1 MGLGVVRTIG
11 ERLPMVRNRP
21 RRLLQRLQSD
31 ADAVL
36 GLGIAR
42 PLVARSA
49 DQTDCLVDAA
59 PLQQNETEIVKGIKV
74 IAVLPEYSSIEGFG
88 LVMQSL
94 LVEGDRC
101 LKGLQECVGRRSLS
115 GGDGPR

>member
-1 MGLGVVRTIG
+1 MRLGIVGPDRERVLIMPDCLVDAIQGLQGKAETEMGLGVVRTIG

-31 ADAVL
+31 AEAVL

-49 DQTDCLVDAA
+49 DQTDCLV
-59 PLQQNETEIVKGIKV
+59 E
-74 IAVLPEYSSIEGFG
+74 LPRSSR
-88 LVMQSL
+88 M
-94 LVEGDRC
+94 R
-101 LKGLQECVGRRSLS
+101 
-115 GGDGPR
+115 PRL